1 MSFFNK
7 KEDFKKKEIWINDSP
22 STTSIRAFKPVDSIK
37 LKILNHA
44 TGNNFFRIIKKYF
57 IKHKF

>member
-22 STTSIRAFKPVDSIK
+22 SATSIRVFKPVDSIK
-37 LKILNHA
+37 LKILNNG
-44 TGNNFFRIIKKYF
+44 TGSNDYNIIKNILKNLN
-57 IKHKF
+57 